1 MTPTPTSSQSDSR
14 PLPLLGE
21 AALRDFIGAGAV
33 TRLQAVGR
41 AGGFDLRVHMG
52 ATEATLGNARG
63 GVRLFASLE
72 ALTALLKRLEHP
84 CFEVDASNYVS
95 GRLRSAAPKDLSTQ
109 KPPEKAAE
117 KPAAKSK
124 ASSRAGRKHA

>member
-1 MTPTPTSSQSDSR
+1 MTPTPPSIPSDPR

-33 TRLQAVGR
+33 TRLEAVGR
-41 AGGFDLRVHMG
+41 TGGFDLRVHMG

-63 GVRLFASLE
+63 GVRLFASLD

-84 CFEVDASNYVS
+84 RFEVDASNYVS
-95 GRLRSAAPKDLSTQ
+95 GRLRSAARKGPSTQ
-109 KPPEKAAE
+109 APPEKAVA
-117 KPAAKSK
+117 KPGAKSK
-124 ASSRAGRKHA
+124 ARSQDWRKHA

>member
-1 MTPTPTSSQSDSR
+1 MTPTPPAEPR

-33 TRLQAVGR
+33 TRLEAVGR
-41 AGGFDLRVHMG
+41 TGGFDLRVHMG

-72 ALTALLKRLEHP
+72 ALTALLKRMEHP
-84 CFEVDASNYVS
+84 RFEVDASNYVS
-95 GRLRSAAPKDLSTQ
+95 GRLRPPAPKDPSTPTL
-109 KPPEKAAE
+109 PPKQPDA
-117 KPAAKSK
+117 KPASKFKPKSQ
-124 ASSRAGRKHA
+124 AWRKHA